1 MVNPRNNISR
11 EATVECVTLIW
22 LTREITCHVRRQ
34 QSRDILFQGLT
45 KSVADIGHTLWQFGW
60 NYLYPSTNELGGWG
74 WGRRPGGSDQSGGL
88 SICWLVFKSSIW
100 NLLHMYMTYFPWDR
114 RRGSCVKPLF
124 RNYYISKRMCVSNF
138 IHSFHVIWFQL
149 MCYGLPYFLWQSWEN
164 GILISLIF
172 KMYLTVLKVYLIV
185 EASCVCYL
193 N

>member
-1 MVNPRNNISR
+1 MSR
-11 EATVECVTLIW
+11 EATTESWHLV
-22 LTREITCHVRRQ
+22 
-34 QSRDILFQGLT
+34 SRVDNISGRHW
-45 KSVADIGHTLWQFGW
+45 SHTLTIRLKLFIPLNKW
-60 NYLYPSTNELGGWG
+60 TRGGWG
-74 WGRRPGGSDQSGGL
+74 WGRRPGGSDQSGRL

-114 RRGSCVKPLF
+114 RRGSCVTPLF

-138 IHSFHVIWFQL
+138 IHSFQVIWFQL